1 MKLYFFKKQLLKLF
15 FVSLC
20 LSSCLKIA
28 LTRYHILE
36 KKVSFRYITNGNTK
50 IVFIPMH
57 HIGVKEFYEDAKNK
71 IDSFVI
77 SGYSIYFEG
86 VKMGE
91 VRDSLQKDSIL
102 RKTRKVTGVD
112 FVTASKT
119 NGYLDTINNTILG
132 EKFKGL
138 SKFKLVNQPR
148 GIVNKSDTIKY
159 NNVDAT
165 YVQIIAACENK
176 FGPIILSEY
185 DIKTNF
191 GEKYKTKKDKEM
203 KKYFLADFRNNLIAD
218 SILKSTSQK
227 IVLLYGAKHFDG
239 IIENLKK
246 SDTNYKEVEKL

>member
-1 MKLYFFKKQLLKLF
+1 MKLYKLF

-28 LTRYHILE
+28 FTKAHILE
-36 KKVSFRYITNGNTK
+36 KKVSVKYITNGNTK

-71 IDSFVI
+71 IDSFII
-77 SGYSIYFEG
+77 SGYTIYFEG

-112 FVTASKT
+112 FVAASKT

-132 EKFKGL
+132 KKFKGL
-138 SKFKLVNQPR
+138 SKYKLVNQPK
-148 GIVNKSDTIKY
+148 GIVNKSDTLKY
-159 NNVDAT
+159 KNVDAT

-176 FGPIILSEY
+176 FGPIVLTEY

-191 GEKYKTKKDKEM
+191 GEKYKSEKNKEM
-203 KKYFLADFRNNLIAD
+203 KKYFLADFRNTLIVD
-218 SILKSTSQK
+218 SILKKTSNK
-227 IVLLYGAKHFDG
+227 IVLLFGAKHFDG
-239 IIENLKK
+239 ILENLKK
-246 SDTNYKEVEKL
+246 SDKNYKEVEKL